1 MNKIVNPFIDFLP
14 KIDLHGMDRV
24 CARIKTE
31 EFINDN
37 IKLKN
42 KSFKKTKSIVKNKK
56 VVIIH
61 GKGMGIVK
69 DEVYKVLIKNKKVID
84 FKLDAFNIGQT
95 IVELNID

>member
-24 CARIKTE
+24 YAKIKTE

-42 KSFKKTKSIVKNKK
+42 KKI
-56 VVIIH
+56 VIIH

-69 DEVYKVLIKNKKVID
+69 EEVYKVLKNNKNVED

-95 IVELNID
+95 IVNLNID